1 MNVFR
6 SMDSGEPLFRNEKA
20 LQPDFLPEEVVH
32 REREIRDLAFC
43 LKPASGGKQPQ
54 NVVIMGPPGTGK
66 TTCAKSVL
74 RQLSEYSQAPL
85 PVYINCWETPTRF
98 GILNAILGELGEMM
112 PRRGIAADEIMS
124 RLFSFAKNL
133 RRVPVVVLDEA
144 DRLFSTEYGNEQVLY
159 DLARAS
165 EVHSVPL
172 GIIAITNDTEILA
185 KVDGRIRSSLAQ
197 KVVEFAQY
205 SPTQLKDI
213 LSERAKIAFFP
224 GALDDEVIGVCAAV
238 GAKEGGDARLAITLL
253 WMAGRE
259 AERQG
264 ARKVALLHVKKVK
277 EESIEKARGL
287 YARKEETLEGV
298 EQEIVNL
305 LKKSSLESGELYAKL
320 KMPERT
326 VRYHLER
333 LEKMGIITSDETAT
347 KDGRKRKISLKKS

>member
-6 SMDSGEPLFRNEKA
+6 AMDSGESIFRDEKA
-20 LQPDFLPEEVVH
+20 LQPNFLPDELVH
-32 REREIRDLAFC
+32 REREIAELAFC
-43 LKPASGGKQPQ
+43 LKPASGGRSPQ

-74 RQLSEYSQAPL
+74 KQLSEYSQTPL

-112 PRRGIAADEIMS
+112 PRRGIASDEIMS

-133 RRVPVVVLDEA
+133 KRIPVVVLDEA
-144 DRLFSTEYGNEQVLY
+144 DRLFSTEYANEQVLY

-165 EVHSVPL
+165 EMHSVPL

-197 KVVEFAQY
+197 KVIEFPKY
-205 SPTQLKDI
+205 TPTQLKDI

-224 GALDDEVIGVCAAV
+224 GAVDADVIGVCAAV
-238 GAKEGGDARLAITLL
+238 GAKEGGDARLAITML
-253 WMAGRE
+253 WMAGRQ
-259 AERQG
+259 AEREG
-264 ARKVALLHVKKVK
+264 KRKVTVEHAKKVRD
-277 EESIEKARGL
+277 ESIEKARGL
-287 YARKEETLEGV
+287 YARKEETLEGI
-298 EQEIVNL
+298 EREIVDL
-305 LKKSSLESGELYAKL
+305 LKKGALESGELYAKL

-333 LEKMGIITSDETAT
+333 LEKMGIIKSDETAT